1 MLVPRLN
8 YVDVL
13 LQLKCDCF
21 FFEFQYLYQR
31 IFNKNLNLN
40 MFNSFRKTINLQI
53 MHRCSCQDQA
63 LTLLQ
68 PMRESHEIVLV
79 LKKSTRAMHFNSQIS
94 ECKIWS
100 PWMEAKNCVNV
111 KELLQLLTQD
121 SIAVSVFVFLNQ
133 NQKQIQMTI

>member
-1 MLVPRLN
+1 MLMSCCN
-8 YVDVL
+8 
-13 LQLKCDCF
+13 KNAIAF
-21 FFEFQYLYQR
+21 FFEFQCLYQR

-53 MHRCSCQDQA
+53 MHRWSCQDQA

-79 LKKSTRAMHFNSQIS
+79 LKRVLVLVSIKVLDSPLNSQIS
-94 ECKIWS
+94 ECKIWL

-111 KELLQLLTQD
+111 KELIQLLTQD
-121 SIAVSVFVFLNQ
+121 LILTFVSSDRSSLRDDALNR
-133 NQKQIQMTI
+133 